1 MSTTP
6 RYVSKV
12 LLLGDSFVGK
22 SCLIQRY
29 VKKEFTQEFRA
40 TIGCDFLMKQVETPS
55 GENVTLQ
62 IWDTAGQERFQ
73 SLGHAFYRGSDGL
86 VLVFDITNVD
96 SFAHLDGWLVSFKDN
111 SGVEDLEFPT
121 ILVGNKADLAKERR
135 VSESEVTQWLSQRPS
150 IKYYECSAK
159 EGTGVDA
166 AFLDLCLTI
175 RSADTHKAPVLENST
190 IKVQR
195 AHQPGKKRLNTCCK
209 R

>member
-22 SCLIQRY
+22 SCLLQRY

-86 VLVFDITNVD
+86 VLVFDITNAD
-96 SFAHLDGWLVSFKDN
+96 SFAHLDSWLVSFRDN
-111 SGVEDLEFPT
+111 AGVEDEDFPT
-121 ILVGNKADLAKERR
+121 ILVGNKADLAQERR
-135 VSESEVTQWLSQRPS
+135 VTESEVTQWLSRHS
-150 IKYYECSAK
+150 SVKYYECSAK

-175 RSADTHKAPVLENST
+175 RSTDTHKAPVLENST

-195 AHQPGKKRLNTCCK
+195 LQQTKKRLNNCCK

>member
-62 IWDTAGQERFQ
+62 VWDTAGQERFQ

-86 VLVFDITNVD
+86 VLVFDITSLD
-96 SFAHLDGWLVSFKDN
+96 SFAHLDMWLVSFRDN
-111 SGVEDLEFPT
+111 SGVDDTEFPT
-121 ILVGNKADLAKERR
+121 ILIGNKADLAKERR
-135 VSESEVTQWLSQRPS
+135 VTVSEVTQWLSEHPS

-175 RSADTHKAPVLENST
+175 RSVDNHKAPVLENST

-195 AHQPGKKRLNTCCK
+195 SQSPSKKRLNTCCK